1 MGSMSAEVIAI
12 NDPGAR
18 SSVDTVEAT
27 FIELEPSEVH
37 QRITRGKAIIVDVRE
52 ASEYE
57 NIRIPS
63 AFLMPLSF
71 FEAEH
76 FPVINGTEV
85 VLMCAVGKR
94 SAAAAKQLMKAGF
107 MEVTHMIGGINKWID
122 DGLPV
127 DED

>member
-1 MGSMSAEVIAI
+1 MSADIVSITAKAPAPI
-12 NDPGAR
+12 L
-18 SSVDTVEAT
+18 
-27 FIELEPSEVH
+27 IELEPIDVH
-37 QRITRGKAIIVDVRE
+37 QRLSQGQSIIVDVRE

-57 NIRIPS
+57 NVRIPS

-71 FEAEH
+71 FEADH

-85 VLMCAVGKR
+85 ILMCAVGKR
-94 SAAAAKQLMKAGF
+94 SAAAAKQLMNAGF
-107 MEVTHMIGGINKWID
+107 SEVIHMKGGLNQWID

>member
-1 MGSMSAEVIAI
+1 MSADVISI
-12 NDPGAR
+12 TSK
-18 SSVDTVEAT
+18 SSVPIL
-27 FIELEPSEVH
+27 IELEPTDAHARLASG
-37 QRITRGKAIIVDVRE
+37 QAIIVDVRE

-57 NIRIPS
+57 NVRIPS

-71 FEAEH
+71 FEADH

-85 VLMCAVGKR
+85 ILMCAVGKR
-94 SAAAAKQLMKAGF
+94 SAAAAKQLMNAGF
-107 MEVTHMIGGINKWID
+107 GEVTHMKGGINQWID